1 MKKGVSVISIFTLD
15 QLPPLSNK
23 RVLLR
28 VDYNVPIQN
37 GKVSDATRIAKSA
50 PTITRLLDAGA
61 KVILLSHLGRPDG
74 KVMPEFSLAPLLPE
88 IEKFLGGKVLFS
100 PDCVGDNALSAL
112 RHLKAGEI
120 LLLENLR
127 FHAGEE
133 KNDPAFA
140 TQLAALGDI
149 YVNDAFSAAHRK
161 HASTYGL
168 ARLLPCAGG
177 ILMQQEIEALSCALE
192 NPARPAMAVVGGSK
206 VSSKID
212 VLNNILPRVDVLAIG
227 GGMAN
232 TFLLAQGMEIGK
244 SFCDRE
250 SADVARA
257 VMQKAKE
264 MGKEILLPI
273 DAACAPELKPN
284 ALAQYFPANAIP
296 KDQMILDI
304 GPDTAKL
311 WAEKI
316 TRVKTI
322 LWNGPLGVFETPP
335 FDAGT
340 NAVAKAVA
348 KSTKSKTLLSVA
360 GGGDTVA
367 ALESAGVVQ
376 DFSFVS
382 TAGGA
387 FLEWIEGKELP
398 GVAALRG

>member
-1 MKKGVSVISIFTLD
+1 M
-15 QLPPLSNK
+15 SNK

-28 VDYNVPIQN
+28 VDYNVPILN
-37 GKVSDATRIAKSA
+37 GKVSDATRIEKSM
-50 PTITRLLDAGA
+50 PTIAQLLDAGA

-88 IEKFLGGKVLFS
+88 IEKLLGRKISFA
-100 PDCVGDNALSAL
+100 PDCIGDAALSASQNL
-112 RHLKAGEI
+112 RPGEI

-140 TQLAALGDI
+140 AQLAALGDI

-168 ARLLPCAGG
+168 AKLLPCAGG
-177 ILMQQEIEALSCALE
+177 ILMQQEIDALSRALE

-212 VLNNILPRVDVLAIG
+212 VLNNILPRVDILAIG

-232 TFLLAQGMEIGK
+232 TFLLAQGIEIGK

-264 MGKEILLPI
+264 IGKEILLPI
-273 DAACAPELKPN
+273 DAACSLELKPG
-284 ALAQYFPANAIP
+284 ASAQFFPANAIP

-316 TRVKTI
+316 AQVKTI

-348 KSTKSKTLLSVA
+348 NATKSKALLSVA

-398 GVAALRG
+398 GVAALRADCCK